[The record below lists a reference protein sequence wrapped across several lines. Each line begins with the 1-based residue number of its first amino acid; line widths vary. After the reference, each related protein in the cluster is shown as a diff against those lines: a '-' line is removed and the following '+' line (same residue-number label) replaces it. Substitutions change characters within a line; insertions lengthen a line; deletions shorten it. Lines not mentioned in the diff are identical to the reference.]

1 MNTRILFFLLLFSQ
15 MAFAQVAESSSDTVI
30 VSTAEI
36 VAEFNGGLDALSQYI
51 STNLETVSNPK
62 KKKASAREDFVSNP
76 KKKKAS
82 AREDL
87 FEGGRVVVRF
97 VIEKDGTVS
106 NVYLEERLRKC
117 EPCNREAVRVVQDM
131 PKWNPAYKNGNPVRM
146 YFRLPIRFVVD

>member
-1 MNTRILFFLLLFSQ
+1 MNNRLLFFLLLFSQ

-36 VAEFNGGLDALSQYI
+36 VAEFNGGLEALSQYI

-62 KKKASAREDFVSNP
+62 KKKASARED
-76 KKKKAS
+76 A
-82 AREDL
+82 